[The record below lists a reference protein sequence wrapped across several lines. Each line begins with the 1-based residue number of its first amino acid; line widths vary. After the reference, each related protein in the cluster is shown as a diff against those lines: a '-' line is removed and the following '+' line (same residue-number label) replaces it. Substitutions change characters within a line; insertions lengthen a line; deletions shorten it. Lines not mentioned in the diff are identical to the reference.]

1 MVNFGFF
8 SAWKLFL
15 NVETR
20 RKECEHD
27 VVLANGFHCA
37 GSVRDFLV

>member
-1 MVNFGFF
+1 MEAIFKCGN
-8 SAWKLFL
+8 KK
-15 NVETR
+15 